1 MIDRVIAVSHGLA
14 RRLAWFGGALLI
26 GASIVVTIDV
36 VCRRLFN
43 VTLGGAD
50 EFTGYCFAVGTS
62 LSLSFALFERAHI
75 RIDALYGFAGPRLRA
90 AADLFGLVL
99 LTALT
104 GLIALMAWELVADTL
119 AYNSRSITPL
129 KVPLAIPQIPWLIGW
144 LFAVFSGVILL
155 IGAIA
160 RLKRHDV
167 EMASRLIGIKSTR
180 EAIEDETGIR
190 T

>member
-1 MIDRVIAVSHGLA
+1 MIDSLIHFSHGLS

-26 GASIVVTIDV
+26 AASLIVTIDV
-36 VCRRLFN
+36 LCRRLFN

-75 RIDALYGFAGPRLRA
+75 RIDALYGFAGPRLKA
-90 AADLFGLVL
+90 AADLLGMVL
-99 LTALT
+99 LTAFT
-104 GLIALMAWELVADTL
+104 GLIAWMAWGLVADTL

-144 LFAVFSGVILL
+144 LFAVVSGVVLL

-160 RLKRHDV
+160 RLKRQGAA
-167 EMASRLIGIKSTR
+167 ASGELIGIKSTA